1 MTFFLRLSRT
11 LLVVALSSLA
21 ALISSCAVPSAS
33 ALEAGDIVLQVSP
46 AEQEIDLVPSQTYT
60 GSFTVENVGREAFT
74 FTLSAHPYQVSGPD
88 YTPVFTT
95 ETAYTTLST
104 WLSFDQNNLELAPGA
119 SAEVTYHVNVPAD
132 VPGGG
137 QYAAIIVE
145 TRDADDTAAMRI
157 VSQIAVLLY
166 AHVSGEQRLAGSLL
180 DQQLPNFLLGAPFTS
195 VATVENTGNLD
206 FDLTH
211 TLTVTDFFTGRTVV
225 NQSTANPDGTHAGFA
240 ETAPMLV
247 SPSKSFF
254 PPPPAPA
261 PSPGPAPPPS
271 ASSAPT
277 KPFPSLTRPTTWNKS
292 FFSAPSGWSVCS
304 PFSSYSLSFGS
315 SFASA
320 ATAKPAATAS
330 PS

>member
-1 MTFFLRLSRT
+1 MTFFPRLSRT

-21 ALISSCAVPSAS
+21 ALISSCAAPSAS

-46 AEQEIDLVPSQTYT
+46 AEQEIDLAPSQTYT

-104 WLSFDQNNLELAPGA
+104 WLSLDQNNLELAPGA

-166 AHVSGEQRLAGSLL
+166 AHVSGEQRLEGTLL
-180 DQQLPNFLLGAPFTS
+180 DLELPNILLGAPFTAS
-195 VATVENTGNLD
+195 VTVENTGNLD
-206 FDLTH
+206 FDLTQ
-211 TLTVTDFFTGRTVV
+211 TLTVTDFLTGRTLVDL
-225 NQSTANPDGTHAGFA
+225 STKNPDGTPVGGV
-240 ETAPMLV
+240 ERIIL
-247 SPSKSFF
+247 
-254 PPPPAPA
+254 PATTRTSILTWENA
-261 PSPGPAPPPS
+261 PSFGLFRAHQTISFLDQTYDLERVVFRCPIWLLGLLVVFVLLLIVWLFLRLHRRHQS
-271 ASSAPT
+271 
-277 KPFPSLTRPTTWNKS
+277 RP
-292 FFSAPSGWSVCS
+292 V
-304 PFSSYSLSFGS
+304 
-315 SFASA
+315 
-320 ATAKPAATAS
+320 
-330 PS
+330 

>member
-1 MTFFLRLSRT
+1 MTFLLRLSRT
-11 LLVVALSSLA
+11 LLVVVLSSLT
-21 ALISSCAVPSAS
+21 ALISSCAAPSAS

-180 DQQLPNFLLGAPFTS
+180 DQQLPNVLLGSAFTS

-206 FDLTH
+206 FDLIH

-225 NQSTANPDGTHAGFA
+225 NQSTANPDGTYAGFA
-240 ETAPMLV
+240 EQVVLPATTRTSTLTW
-247 SPSKSFF
+247 SG
-254 PPPPAPA
+254 APA
-261 PSPGPAPPPS
+261 LGLFRAHQ
-271 ASSAPT
+271 T
-277 KPFPSLTRPTTWNKS
+277 
-292 FFSAPSGWSVCS
+292 
-304 PFSSYSLSFGS
+304 LSFLDQTYDLEQVVFLCPVWLVGLLAV
-315 SFASA
+315 FVLLLIVWLILRFRRHRQTRRDRLA
-320 ATAKPAATAS
+320 
-330 PS
+330 

>member
-1 MTFFLRLSRT
+1 MTLPRFGHLFF
-11 LLVVALSSLA
+11 VVAFSSLA
-21 ALISSCAVPSAS
+21 ALVLVCTRLVSCAGLFANPAAS
-33 ALEAGDIVLQVSP
+33 ALETGDIVLQVSP
-46 AEQEIDLVPSQTYT
+46 AEQEIDLAPSQTYT

-104 WLSFDQNNLELAPGA
+104 WLTFDQNNLELAPGA

-166 AHVSGEQRLAGSLL
+166 ASVSGEQRLEGSLL
-180 DQQLPNFLLGAPFTS
+180 DQQLPNFLLGSPFTS
-195 VATVENTGNLD
+195 VVTVENTGNLD

-211 TLTVTDFFTGRTVV
+211 TLTITDFFTGRTIVD
-225 NQSTANPDGTHAGFA
+225 QSTVNPDDTHAGFA
-240 ETAPMLV
+240 EQVVLPATTRTSTLTW
-247 SPSKSFF
+247 SG
-254 PPPPAPA
+254 APA
-261 PSPGPAPPPS
+261 LGLFRARQTVSFLDQTYDLEQVVFLCPVWLVGLLIVFILLFFVWLALRLRRHYQS
-271 ASSAPT
+271 
-277 KPFPSLTRPTTWNKS
+277 RPI
-292 FFSAPSGWSVCS
+292 
-304 PFSSYSLSFGS
+304 
-315 SFASA
+315 
-320 ATAKPAATAS
+320 
-330 PS
+330 